1 MVTVSLRLTLNVS
14 SNIGVDI
21 GDKTSWKIMILAIK
35 NSRVTKKK
43 DNVEETEMESDYSR
57 FFLKRYTYMILHRSL
72 LPQVSGYLY

>member
-43 DNVEETEMESDYSR
+43 KDNVEETEMESDYSR
-57 FFLKRYTYMILHRSL
+57 FF
-72 LPQVSGYLY
+72 